1 MTDAPRMSL
10 PHRSGPPA
18 AALAAA
24 IGANIALAFGPWFV
38 RLADVG
44 PISSAFWRLS
54 LAAPLLVIAM
64 VAMKQTPRK
73 LSGLLWI
80 TLLLAGLFF
89 AADLAS
95 WHLGILKTK
104 IANATLFGNST
115 SLMFPIYGFLV
126 ARAWPNRWQVAALLL
141 AAIGAGLMFGQSY
154 ELSSQNLVG
163 DLLCA
168 LAGLLYTFYFIAMMR
183 ARDTMSPLPALTLS
197 TLAGILPLAI
207 AVPLFGETFLPSDW
221 GPLIAL
227 ALVSQVLG
235 QGLMIYALGH
245 LEPIVVGIALLTQ
258 PLVGGAIGWFAYGE
272 TLGPV
277 DLVGAAIVAAALVLV
292 RRGPRAPAQ
301 LAPPGAASRLQK

>member
-1 MTDAPRMSL
+1 MSDAPRIAL
-10 PHRSGPPA
+10 PPRSGPPA
-18 AALAAA
+18 SAFVAV

-44 PISSAFWRLS
+44 PISSAFWRLA

-64 VAMKQTPRK
+64 VAMKQTPKK
-73 LSGLLWI
+73 LSGLLWF

-89 AADLAS
+89 AADLAA

-104 IANATLFGNST
+104 LANATLFGNST
-115 SLMFPIYGFLV
+115 SLIFPIYGFLL

-141 AAIGAGLMFGQSY
+141 AAVGAGLMLGESY
-154 ELSSQNLVG
+154 ELSAQNLVG

-183 ARDTMSPLPALTLS
+183 ARDTMPPLPALTLS
-197 TLAGILPLAI
+197 TLAGIVPLAI
-207 AVPLFGETFLPSDW
+207 AVPLFGETFLPHSW

-227 ALVSQVLG
+227 ALVSQVIG

-245 LEPIVVGIALLTQ
+245 LEPIVVGIALLSQ
-258 PLVGGAIGWFAYGE
+258 PLVAGAIGWFAYGE

-277 DLVGAAIVAAALVLV
+277 DLAGAVMVAAALVLV

-301 LAPPGAASRLQK
+301 LAPPGAASRLSQ

>member
-1 MTDAPRMSL
+1 MTDASRIAL
-10 PHRSGPPA
+10 PPRSGPPA
-18 AALAAA
+18 AAFIAV

-44 PISSAFWRLS
+44 PVSSAFWRLA

-64 VAMKQTPRK
+64 AAMKQTPRK
-73 LSGLLWI
+73 LSGMLWI
-80 TLLLAGLFF
+80 TLLLAGLLF

-104 IANATLFGNST
+104 LANATLFGNAT
-115 SLMFPIYGFLV
+115 SLMFPIYGFLL
-126 ARAWPNRWQVAALLL
+126 ARAWPNRWQVIALLL
-141 AAIGAGLMFGQSY
+141 ATIGAGLMFGQSY
-154 ELSSQNLVG
+154 ELSPQNLVG

-168 LAGLLYTFYFIAMMR
+168 LAGLFYTFYFIAMMR
-183 ARDTMSPLPALTLS
+183 ARDTMLPLPALTLS

-207 AVPLFGETFLPSDW
+207 AVPLFGETFLPNDW

-227 ALVSQVLG
+227 ALVSQVIG

-245 LEPIVVGIALLTQ
+245 LEPIVVGIALLSQ
-258 PLVGGAIGWFAYGE
+258 PLVAGAIGWFAYGE

-277 DLVGAAIVAAALVLV
+277 DLVGAIMVAAALVLV
-292 RRGPRAPAQ
+292 RQEPRADPLAPDDAGPRLPT
-301 LAPPGAASRLQK
+301 

>member
-1 MTDAPRMSL
+1 MTDAPRIAL
-10 PHRSGPPA
+10 PRKSAPPA
-18 AALAAA
+18 SAFVAVL
-24 IGANIALAFGPWFV
+24 GGNIALAFGPWFV
-38 RLADVG
+38 RMADVG
-44 PISSAFWRLS
+44 PIASAFWRLT
-54 LAAPLLVIAM
+54 LAAPLLVVAM
-64 VAMKQTPRK
+64 VAMKQAPKR

-104 IANATLFGNST
+104 LANATLFGNAT
-115 SLMFPIYGFLV
+115 SLMFPIYGFLM
-126 ARAWPNRWQVAALLL
+126 ARAWPNRWQVIALLL
-141 AAIGAGLMFGQSY
+141 AAVGAGLMFGQSY
-154 ELSSQNLVG
+154 ELSPQNLVG

-168 LAGLLYTFYFIAMMR
+168 LAGLLYTLYFIAMTR

-207 AVPLFGETFLPSDW
+207 AVPLFGESFLPHQW

-245 LEPIVVGIALLTQ
+245 LEPIVVGIALLSQ
-258 PLVGGAIGWFAYGE
+258 PLVAGTVGWFAYGE
-272 TLGPV
+272 ALGPI
-277 DLVGAAIVAAALVLV
+277 DLAGAAMVAVALVLV
-292 RRGPRAPAQ
+292 RQGPRAPAQ
-301 LAPPGAASRLQK
+301 LAPPGAASKLAE

>member
-1 MTDAPRMSL
+1 MSL
-10 PHRSGPPA
+10 PPRSGPPA
-18 AALAAA
+18 AAFAAVIA
-24 IGANIALAFGPWFV
+24 ANIALAFGPWFV

-44 PISSAFWRLS
+44 PVTSAFWRLT
-54 LAAPLLVIAM
+54 LAAPLLVVAM
-64 VAMKQTPRK
+64 VAVKQAPRR
-73 LSGLLWI
+73 LPGLLWI

-104 IANATLFGNST
+104 LANATLFGNST
-115 SLMFPIYGFLV
+115 SLIFPIYGFLL

-141 AAIGAGLMFGQSY
+141 AAVGAGLMFGQSY
-154 ELSSQNLVG
+154 ELSPQSLVG

-183 ARDTMSPLPALTLS
+183 ARDTMAPLPALTLS

-207 AVPLFGETFLPSDW
+207 AVPLFGESFVPTDW

-245 LEPIVVGIALLTQ
+245 LEPIVVGIALLVQ
-258 PLVGGAIGWFAYGE
+258 PLVAGAIGWFAYRE

-277 DLVGAAIVAAALVLV
+277 DLAGAAMVAVALVLV

-301 LAPPGAASRLQK
+301 LAPPGAASRLKP